1 LPSATLEGRP
11 MLADLPS
18 VIRTL
23 GQDIQNKP
31 GTVANGF
38 N

>member
-1 LPSATLEGRP
+1 
-11 MLADLPS
+11 MLADLPF

-38 N
+38 NRCNA

>member
-1 LPSATLEGRP
+1 
-11 MLADLPS
+11 MLADLPF

-23 GQDIQNKP
+23 GQAIQNKP